1 MFPQYNQND
10 SEEEEDSEA
19 ETEVERAE
27 RILQE
32 WNVTLKRE

>member
-32 WNVTLKRE
+32 WNVTLKRK